1 MLLPKMP
8 SDDTAGDT
16 GRERRAALRLKALL
30 DQAERGA
37 KARLGRRLQEEGYD
51 SGEQLPRKY
60 AAGIVTFTRASQRVI
75 ARAMRELG
83 IAQIPDDYFERDD
96 DPGSAGAAVSTRH
109 ASLARVLERHAYR
122 NKTVEHLLA
131 YDRDLSTDDPGE
143 RHWEDIAAVIEGVY
157 AADEARRGPP
167 TKPRGTAPSRRR

>member
-8 SDDTAGDT
+8 TDDTTGDS

-30 DQAERGA
+30 DQADRGA
-37 KARLGRRLQEEGYD
+37 KARLGRRLMEEGYK

-60 AAGIVTFTRASQRVI
+60 ASGTVAFTKTSQRII
-75 ARAMRELG
+75 ARAMRELD
-83 IAQIPDDYFERDD
+83 IAKIPDDYFERDD
-96 DPGSAGAAVSTRH
+96 DQPGDRPSTETRH
-109 ASLARVLERHAYR
+109 ASLGRVLERHAYR
-122 NKTVEHLLA
+122 EKTVEHLLA